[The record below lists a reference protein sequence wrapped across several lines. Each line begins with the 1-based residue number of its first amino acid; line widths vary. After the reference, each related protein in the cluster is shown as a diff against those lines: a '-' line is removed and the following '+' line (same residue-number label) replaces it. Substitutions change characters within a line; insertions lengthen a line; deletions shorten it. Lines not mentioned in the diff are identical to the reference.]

1 MNGSWLVR
9 AAAAGTAGILA
20 AGVAVSWAAAETE
33 ASWLHPQAAQASVA
47 AAVVPAPAG
56 VNCASSDSALGG
68 PVATVRWSAP
78 ASVNGSTTTYV
89 VAGKRNAGDAEWTK
103 ISDASGN
110 SYAFGNGLLGG
121 LVGSILNL
129 LFGSGSEITVGVIAL
144 HTFSGGAVWESV
156 PGQTVKVSKA
166 QGGALGLLDGFKCG

>member
-1 MNGSWLVR
+1 MSGSWLVR
-9 AAAAGTAGILA
+9 AAAAGAAGMFV
-20 AGVAVSWAAAETE
+20 AGVAASWATAETE
-33 ASWLHPQAAQASVA
+33 ASWTHPQAAQATVA

-56 VNCASSDSALGG
+56 VACTSSDSALGG
-68 PVATVRWSAP
+68 PVATLRWSAP
-78 ASVNGSTTTYV
+78 APVNGSTTTYV

-103 ISDASGN
+103 IADVPGS

-121 LVGSILNL
+121 ILNL
-129 LFGSGSEITVGVIAL
+129 LFGGGSEITVGVTAL